1 MNHRDR
7 SFDLPAYALCA
18 REWGRA
24 GGVPVIALH
33 GWLDNAGSFDLLA
46 PLLPD
51 CHLLVPD
58 LAGHGQSGWRSADSS
73 YAIWQDVADV
83 INLADA
89 MGWER
94 FALLGHSRGAAIAML
109 TASAFPE
116 RTTHLVMI
124 EGGIPFPSEP
134 EEAPETLAKSVAE
147 RARVAARTG
156 RVFSTS
162 DEAVQERTR
171 GLSQVSVAAA
181 RKLAERSLQEVPG
194 GWQWRVDPRLK
205 GASELKLTPAQIEAF
220 VTRVRAPA
228 MIVFAEDSPFSSWPI
243 YRRMV
248 PLFADLLELRLP
260 GSHHLHMEG
269 GEAAIA
275 GHAVPFLSSRD
286 S

>member
-7 SFDLPAYALCA
+7 SFELPAYELCA

-24 GGVPVIALH
+24 GGMPVIALH
-33 GWLDNAGSFDLLA
+33 GWLDNAGSFDFLA
-46 PLLPD
+46 PLLSD
-51 CHLLVPD
+51 CHLIVPD
-58 LAGHGQSGWRSADSS
+58 LAGHGRSGWRSPDSS

-83 INLADA
+83 IDVADA

-116 RTTHLVMI
+116 RATHLVMI
-124 EGGIPFPSEP
+124 EGGIPFQSEP

-156 RVFSTS
+156 RMFSS
-162 DEAVQERTR
+162 YDEAVQERTS
-171 GLSQVSVAAA
+171 GLSRVSMPAA
-181 RKLAERSLQEVPG
+181 RKLAERSLQEVSG
-194 GWQWRVDPRLK
+194 GWRWRVDPRLK
-205 GASELKLTPAQIEAF
+205 GTSELKLTPAQIEAF
-220 VTRVRAPA
+220 VMRVRAPS
-228 MIVFAEDSPFSSWPI
+228 MIVFAEDSPFSNWPI

-248 PLFADLLELRLP
+248 PLFANRLELRLP
-260 GSHHLHMEG
+260 GGHHLHMEG
-269 GEAAIA
+269 GETAIA
-275 GHAVPFLSSRD
+275 GHAVSFLSSRD